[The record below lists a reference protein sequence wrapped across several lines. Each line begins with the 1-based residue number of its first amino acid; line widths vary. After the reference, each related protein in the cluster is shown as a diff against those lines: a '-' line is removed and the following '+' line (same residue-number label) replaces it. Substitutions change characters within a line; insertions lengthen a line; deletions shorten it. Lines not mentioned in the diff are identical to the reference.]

1 MKKGNKA
8 GLVLRKPSIN
18 MELGTSSLIES
29 QNRGILPPLATSL
42 FQYRCHY
49 KCSHTTKTISAQT
62 PMVSSQFNQNEQIP
76 KTSLP
81 RAAAVRLQSLL
92 VQALALLVSQ
102 AVHQHKIRRKLYHRK
117 GVAPWVASSSLR
129 SSTTFRSQK
138 VATKAQVWL
147 PQAKTTHTL
156 KTRLSSSQDLSNHST
171 WLQSSPPLKKT
182 KKISSLYSSLT

>member
-1 MKKGNKA
+1 MKKRNKA

-29 QNRGILPPLATSL
+29 QNGGILPPLSTSI

-49 KCSHTTKTISAQT
+49 KCSHSTKTISAQT
-62 PMVSSQFNQNEQIP
+62 LMVSSQSNQNEQIP

-81 RAAAVRLQSLL
+81 RAAVRLQSLL

-102 AVHQHKIRRKLYHRK
+102 VVHQHKIRRKLYHRK
-117 GVAPWVASSSLR
+117 GVAPWAASSSLR